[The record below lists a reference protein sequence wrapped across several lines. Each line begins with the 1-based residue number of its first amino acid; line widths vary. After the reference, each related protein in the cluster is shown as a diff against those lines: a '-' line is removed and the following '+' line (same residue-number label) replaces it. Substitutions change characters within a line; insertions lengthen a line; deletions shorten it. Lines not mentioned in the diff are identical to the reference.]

1 MLKKI
6 ILISFYLFLQILV
19 AQETVLRVKVKPDN
33 NIEAATPISISL
45 ENLPRKYLNMSLQ
58 VVEIRLNQKIPTTSQ
73 IVFGK
78 SPVLWWIL
86 SKNNQIMPERTFELQ
101 ISTQSQIPILGIA
114 VDESGLEISKGKMK
128 VLRYNY
134 ALTPVPPG
142 VSKLYE
148 RSGYIHPIWTPM
160 GKILTRIHASDHIHH
175 MGFWNPWTKTVFE
188 GRNVDFWNIGD
199 AQGTVRFVRIESL
212 NSGPI
217 FASFRALQEHVDLT
231 AEKGEKVALNEFW
244 DVRVWNITETDKK
257 LWIWDFTT
265 TQKCATEHPLLIKK
279 YRYGG
284 FGFRGTSDWEKR
296 NSNFL
301 TSERKTREDGNGS
314 RARWCN
320 VYGQTD
326 EGHGGIVFMGHP
338 HNYEFPEPMRIWPDG
353 DIFFGFCPVV
363 YKDIEI
369 VPREDFVRTYRM
381 IVYDGILATDEIEKY
396 WNVYVNPPQIT
407 VDWLSN

>member
-1 MLKKI
+1 MSKKI
-6 ILISFYLFLQILV
+6 LLILFCLFLQLLV
-19 AQETVLRVKVKPDN
+19 AQETILRVKIKPKN
-33 NIEAATPISISL
+33 KIQAATPISISL
-45 ENLPRKYLNMSLQ
+45 ESLPTKYLDMSLE
-58 VVEIRLNQKIPTTSQ
+58 VIEVRSNQKIPIISQ

-86 SKNNQIMPERTFELQ
+86 SNEDQFTQDRTFELRVGNP
-101 ISTQSQIPILGIA
+101 SQSSIMGITL
-114 VDESGLEISKGKMK
+114 DETGIEISKEKMK

-134 ALTPVPPG
+134 ALTPAPPG
-142 VSKLYE
+142 ISELYE
-148 RSGYIHPIWTPM
+148 RSGYIHPIWTPL

-212 NSGPI
+212 NSGPV

-231 AEKGEKVALNEFW
+231 AERGAKVALNEFW
-244 DVRVWNITETDKK
+244 DVRVWNISETEKK

-265 TQKCATEHPLLIKK
+265 TQKCATKNPLLVKK

-301 TSERKTREDGNGS
+301 TSEGKTREDGNGT
-314 RARWCN
+314 RARWCK
-320 VYGQTD
+320 VFGQTD

-338 HNYEFPEPMRIWPDG
+338 HNKEFPEPMRIWPDG
-353 DIFFGFCPVV
+353 DIFFGFCSVI
-363 YKDIEI
+363 YNDIEI
-369 VPREDFVRTYRM
+369 VPGEDFIRRYRN
-381 IVYDGILATDEIEKY
+381 AF
-396 WNVYVNPPQIT
+396 VNPPEMT
-407 VDWLSN
+407 VDWLNN